1 MAAASLTLLV
11 VLAGLVAPTAAGA
24 NPIRK
29 VVTMLQDMQKS
40 VEEEGKKE
48 EDLFD
53 KFMCYCSNGEGAL
66 EASIQQGKA
75 QIEQLATTVDRTI
88 AEKSQLD
95 QAIVSHKADR
105 EEAEKVIKEST
116 ALREKEAAE
125 VAASSGDM
133 KSNIASM
140 TAALEALKK
149 GLSASLLQTGVG
161 SFIRNVV
168 RTSPAVQEGERPLL
182 MSFLES
188 GTGLE
193 GGSDQII
200 GIVEQMKETMEADL
214 AESESK
220 EATAKTDFETLMTS
234 KTSEIAAAGKA
245 VETKTARSG
254 QAAVETVQAK
264 ADKESTEKAVAEDI
278 EFKANLAKNCAS
290 KQKEWDERCKLRA
303 QEIEAISETIKLL
316 NSDDALELFK
326 KTIPSAAAAASFV
339 QTSATT
345 RSRSRMQMRT
355 QMRRAKDLIQGAM
368 SSDKAHSVKKHL
380 MLLALKSGMGGFEKV
395 VGMVDGM
402 VGVLEEEQVQDDK
415 QDVWCL
421 DELDKAAEEIKA
433 TETDLEEVRAAI
445 DEGRDAVA
453 GVASEIEAI
462 KAGLVELD
470 KSVAEATEQ
479 RKKEHQEYIDSAA
492 MNQATVELIGMAKNR
507 MNKFY
512 NPTLYKEPEKTDEE
526 DFFAQVA
533 VRRAAP
539 GPPPEMPSGE
549 YKKSE
554 SSSGVIALMDD
565 MINDV
570 EDDMSEGKRDEE
582 EAQKDYEEEMN
593 DAATKRSDDSK
604 LIVTKDGEKAE
615 KTTKLEENK
624 ELKRTKASQLDVM
637 EAKQDN
643 LHKTCDFLLA
653 EYAKLKE
660 ERTNEEEGLKASK
673 QVLSGA
679 KVFLQG
685 R

>member
-1 MAAASLTLLV
+1 MRGS
-11 VLAGLVAPTAAGA
+11 

-75 QIEQLATTVDRTI
+75 QIEQLGASVDRTI

-95 QAIVSHKADR
+95 QALVQHKADR
-105 EEAEKVIKEST
+105 AEAERVIKEST

-125 VAASSGDM
+125 FAASSGDM

-188 GTGLE
+188 GTGLA

-220 EATAKTDFETLMTS
+220 ESTAKTDFETLMTS

-278 EFKANLAKNCAS
+278 EFKANLAKNCAI

-303 QEIEAISETIKLL
+303 QEIEAISDTIKML

-326 KTIPSAAAAASFV
+326 KTLPSAAAAAASFV

-355 QMRRAKDLIQGAM
+355 QM
-368 SSDKAHSVKKHL
+368 H
-380 MLLALKSGMGGFEKV
+380 
-395 VGMVDGM
+395 
-402 VGVLEEEQVQDDK
+402 
-415 QDVWCL
+415 
-421 DELDKAAEEIKA
+421 
-433 TETDLEEVRAAI
+433 
-445 DEGRDAVA
+445 
-453 GVASEIEAI
+453 
-462 KAGLVELD
+462 
-470 KSVAEATEQ
+470 
-479 RKKEHQEYIDSAA
+479 
-492 MNQATVELIGMAKNR
+492 
-507 MNKFY
+507 
-512 NPTLYKEPEKTDEE
+512 
-526 DFFAQVA
+526 
-533 VRRAAP
+533 
-539 GPPPEMPSGE
+539 
-549 YKKSE
+549 
-554 SSSGVIALMDD
+554 
-565 MINDV
+565 
-570 EDDMSEGKRDEE
+570 
-582 EAQKDYEEEMN
+582 
-593 DAATKRSDDSK
+593 
-604 LIVTKDGEKAE
+604 
-615 KTTKLEENK
+615 
-624 ELKRTKASQLDVM
+624 
-637 EAKQDN
+637 
-643 LHKTCDFLLA
+643 
-653 EYAKLKE
+653 
-660 ERTNEEEGLKASK
+660 
-673 QVLSGA
+673 
-679 KVFLQG
+679 
-685 R
+685 

>member
-1 MAAASLTLLV
+1 
-11 VLAGLVAPTAAGA
+11 
-24 NPIRK
+24 
-29 VVTMLQDMQKS
+29 
-40 VEEEGKKE
+40 
-48 EDLFD
+48 
-53 KFMCYCSNGEGAL
+53 MCYCSGGEGAL
-66 EASIQQGKA
+66 EASITEGKA
-75 QIEQLATTVDRTI
+75 QIEQLSATIKRGE
-88 AEKSQLD
+88 AEKSQLEQD
-95 QAIVSHKADR
+95 LVQHKADR
-105 EEAEKVIKEST
+105 AEAENVIKEST
-116 ALREKEAAE
+116 AMREKEAAE
-125 VAASSGDM
+125 FAATSGDM
-133 KSNIASM
+133 KSNLASM

-161 SFIRNVV
+161 SLIRNVI
-168 RTSPAVQEGERPLL
+168 RTSPAVQDGERPLL

-188 GTGLE
+188 GSGME

-245 VETKTARSG
+245 IETKTARSG

-278 EFKANLAKNCAS
+278 DFKANLKKNCAT
-290 KQKEWDERCKLRA
+290 KQKEWDERQKLRA
-303 QEIEAISETIKLL
+303 QEIEAISDTIKML

-326 KTIPSAAAAASFV
+326 KTLPSSAAASFV
-339 QTSATT
+339 QTSATS

-453 GVASEIEAI
+453 GVASDIEAI

-470 KSVAEATEQ
+470 KSVAEAIEQ

-512 NPTLYKEPEKTDEE
+512 NPTLYKEPEKAEEE

-554 SSSGVIALMDD
+554 SSGVIAMMDD

-570 EDDMSEGKRDEE
+570 EDDMAEGKRDEE
-582 EAQKDYEEEMN
+582 QAQKDYEEEMN

-604 LIVTKDGEKAE
+604 LIVTKEGEKAE
-615 KTTKLEENK
+615 KTTKLEELK
-624 ELKRTKASQLDVM
+624 ESKRTKSGALDVL
-637 EAKQDN
+637 ETKIAD
-643 LHKTCDFLLA
+643 LHKTCDFLIEHYKGIKA
-653 EYAKLKE
+653 
-660 ERTNEEEGLKASK
+660 ERTKEEEGLKASK
-673 QVLSGA
+673 MALSGA
-679 KVFLQG
+679 KLGFLQHP
-685 R
+685 

>member
-1 MAAASLTLLV
+1 
-11 VLAGLVAPTAAGA
+11 
-24 NPIRK
+24 
-29 VVTMLQDMQKS
+29 
-40 VEEEGKKE
+40 
-48 EDLFD
+48 
-53 KFMCYCSNGEGAL
+53 
-66 EASIQQGKA
+66 
-75 QIEQLATTVDRTI
+75 
-88 AEKSQLD
+88 
-95 QAIVSHKADR
+95 
-105 EEAEKVIKEST
+105 
-116 ALREKEAAE
+116 
-125 VAASSGDM
+125 
-133 KSNIASM
+133 
-140 TAALEALKK
+140 
-149 GLSASLLQTGVG
+149 
-161 SFIRNVV
+161 
-168 RTSPAVQEGERPLL
+168 
-182 MSFLES
+182 
-188 GTGLE
+188 
-193 GGSDQII
+193 
-200 GIVEQMKETMEADL
+200 MEADL
-214 AESESK
+214 KESEATEAES
-220 EATAKTDFETLMTS
+220 KTSFETMMTS
-234 KTSEIAAAGKA
+234 KTEEIAAAGKA
-245 VETKTARSG
+245 IETKTARSG
-254 QAAVETVQAK
+254 EVAVETVQAK
-264 ADKESTEKAVAEDI
+264 ADLESTEKAVAEDI
-278 EFKANLAKNCAS
+278 DMKANLAKNCAV
-290 KQKEWDERCKLRA
+290 KQKEFDERCKTRS
-303 QEIEAISETIKLL
+303 QEVEAISDTIKLL

-326 KTIPSAAAAASFV
+326 KTLPSAAAAASFV
-339 QTSATT
+339 QTGATT
-345 RSRSRMQMRT
+345 RSRARMQMRT
-355 QMRRAKDLIQGAM
+355 QMRRAKDLIEGAM

-453 GVASEIEAI
+453 SVASEIEAI

-512 NPTLYKEPEKTDEE
+512 NPTLYKEPEKTEDE

-554 SSSGVIALMDD
+554 SSSGVIAMMDD

-570 EDDMSEGKRDEE
+570 EDDIAEAKRDEE

-604 LIVTKDGEKAE
+604 LLVTKEGEKAE
-615 KTTKLEENK
+615 KATQLEDTKEA
-624 ELKRTKASQLDVM
+624 KRTKSGQLEVM
-637 EAKQDN
+637 EDKIDN

-653 EYAKLKE
+653 EYAKIKE
-660 ERTNEEEGLKASK
+660 QRTKEEEGLKASK
-673 QVLSGA
+673 AVLSGS
-679 KVFLQG
+679 KVGFLQNQ
-685 R
+685 